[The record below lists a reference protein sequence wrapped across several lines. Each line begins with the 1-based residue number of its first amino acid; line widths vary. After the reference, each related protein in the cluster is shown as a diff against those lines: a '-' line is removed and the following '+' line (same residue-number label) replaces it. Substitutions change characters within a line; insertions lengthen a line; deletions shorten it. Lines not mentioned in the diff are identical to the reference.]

1 MKRVLLSLM
10 VMLILPATV
19 YGAVSE
25 DLTQYVRKDVY
36 AVEMSGIN
44 SKLDMVLQKLDKQ
57 EAAINE
63 ISVRLSHLSGRVDGL
78 DARVGDLRNDIY
90 LWLVVLGIVI
100 ALPFVQR
107 LLQTVTES
115 RKPSLTLEDVKRLI
129 EEAKLAGK

>member
-1 MKRVLLSLM
+1 MKVVSVML
-10 VMLILPATV
+10 MLILPATV
-19 YGAVSE
+19 HGAASE
-25 DLTQYVRKDVY
+25 DLTRYIRKDVY